1 MNIIRLN
8 SIGEPFAKSGQATP
22 PSGGGGS
29 EGGGSN
35 WRYFRINDDF
45 ANNSTAKAM
54 AFGLFHIC
62 RFQFEGQTCFSN
74 IAVYVEQFETT
85 NLSNAYAVAVDADV
99 KFFMNQGEVYSFNEA
114 EMVLGGVGNLSLT
127 EITKEEFYTL

>member
-22 PSGGGGS
+22 PSGGGT
-29 EGGGSN
+29 EGGSN

-45 ANNSTAKAM
+45 ADNSTSKVF

-62 RFQFEGQTCFSN
+62 RYQLEGQTIFGN
-74 IAVYVEQFETT
+74 IAAYVEQFETT

-99 KFFMNQGEVYSFNEA
+99 KFFTNQGEAYSFNEA
-114 EMVLGGVGNLSLT
+114 EMMFGGVGNLSLT
-127 EITKEEFYTL
+127 EITEEEFYAL